1 MINSFSFSKCY
12 IRFFTSSRLLS
23 LDKSDFFGNTI
34 LILPRTQTSLSICAQ
49 RKAGRRQR
57 ASPAVCTLPMVPCG
71 VSPVTRFALASAMR
85 KTKRLRRRL
94 ILICIL
100 NFRVIRELEAQLEYE
115 REKREK
121 LEAQMDKL
129 RAQIHTLTLQ
139 LEDERS
145 GRLTAVRFSLKNY
158 SWNNSILI
166 LIIIIIKIIII
177 TERDFGVAVTA
188 KGKRQI
194 QVENLSK
201 QKIS

>member
-1 MINSFSFSKCY
+1 MIKSFSLSKCY
-12 IRFFTSSRLLS
+12 LRFFISSRPLS
-23 LDKSDFFGNTI
+23 LDKSDLFGKTI
-34 LILPRTQTSLSICAQ
+34 LL
-49 RKAGRRQR
+49 
-57 ASPAVCTLPMVPCG
+57 
-71 VSPVTRFALASAMR
+71 
-85 KTKRLRRRL
+85 
-94 ILICIL
+94 CIL

-166 LIIIIIKIIII
+166 LIIIIIIIIII
-177 TERDFGVAVTA
+177 TERDLES
-188 KGKRQI
+188 RLQ
-194 QVENLSK
+194 
-201 QKIS
+201 QKANGRFKLRICQNRK

>member
-1 MINSFSFSKCY
+1 
-12 IRFFTSSRLLS
+12 
-23 LDKSDFFGNTI
+23 
-34 LILPRTQTSLSICAQ
+34 
-49 RKAGRRQR
+49 
-57 ASPAVCTLPMVPCG
+57 
-71 VSPVTRFALASAMR
+71 
-85 KTKRLRRRL
+85 
-94 ILICIL
+94 
-100 NFRVIRELEAQLEYE
+100 
-115 REKREK
+115 
-121 LEAQMDKL
+121 MDKL

-166 LIIIIIKIIII
+166 LIIIIKIIII

>member
-1 MINSFSFSKCY
+1 MIKSFSLSKCY
-12 IRFFTSSRLLS
+12 LRFFISSRPLS
-23 LDKSDFFGNTI
+23 LDKSDLFGKTI
-34 LILPRTQTSLSICAQ
+34 LL
-49 RKAGRRQR
+49 
-57 ASPAVCTLPMVPCG
+57 
-71 VSPVTRFALASAMR
+71 
-85 KTKRLRRRL
+85 
-94 ILICIL
+94 CIL

-166 LIIIIIKIIII
+166 LILIIIIIIII
-177 TERDFGVAVTA
+177 TERDLES
-188 KGKRQI
+188 RLQ
-194 QVENLSK
+194 
-201 QKIS
+201 QKANGRFKLRICQNRK